1 MLWVLQSAAVLA
13 VRPAWLRSVSSKR
26 GRVAA
31 AAAAA
36 EVIEWCW
43 FVFVVPL
50 QRLWT

>member
-31 AAAAA
+31 AA